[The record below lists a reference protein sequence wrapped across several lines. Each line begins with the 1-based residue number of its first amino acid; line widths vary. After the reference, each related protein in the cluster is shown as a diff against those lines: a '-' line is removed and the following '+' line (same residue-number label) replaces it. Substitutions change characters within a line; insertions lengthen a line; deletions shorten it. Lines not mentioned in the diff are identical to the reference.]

1 MSFVCNQ
8 LSIPHEICNLFAI
21 NYQFHMKFVVYFESI
36 SNIIICHLFR
46 IILQFDLR
54 YVIYIL
60 ELIINSNW

>member
-1 MSFVCNQ
+1 
-8 LSIPHEICNLFAI
+8 
-21 NYQFHMKFVVYFESI
+21 MKFVVYFESI